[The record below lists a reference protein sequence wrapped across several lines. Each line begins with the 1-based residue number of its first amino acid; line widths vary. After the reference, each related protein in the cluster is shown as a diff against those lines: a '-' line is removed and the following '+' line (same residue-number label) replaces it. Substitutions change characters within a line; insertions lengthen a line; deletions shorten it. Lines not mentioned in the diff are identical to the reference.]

1 MLKYIILFAS
11 YLEINQ
17 NNYCEFLTFFFFIS
31 ITFVKKLEE
40 NNQESESSHLQK
52 LKNLKEDFGERL
64 LKSQSDFE
72 ASVQKEKDEREKEK
86 QKLAKELD
94 QKEAKIAQLNAQLQ
108 GMAIPVVKF
117 SREGYKIRKVF
128 G

>member
-40 NNQESESSHLQK
+40 NNQENESSHLQK
-52 LKNLKEDFGERL
+52 LEQLKEDFGGRL
-64 LKSQSDFE
+64 LKSQTDFE
-72 ASVQKEKDEREKEK
+72 ASVQKVKE
-86 QKLAKELD
+86 
-94 QKEAKIAQLNAQLQ
+94 IH
-108 GMAIPVVKF
+108 I
-117 SREGYKIRKVF
+117 
-128 G
+128 